1 LFDVAK
7 NSSHM
12 NLFLLIAAAYLLG
25 SIPTAVW
32 VSKTFFG
39 IDIREHGSKNMGA
52 SNTFRVL
59 GTGWGIFVLLIDMG
73 KAVAAVQL
81 ANYVN
86 EHDWLGTEKIF
97 WQLIL
102 GLIAVAGH
110 IFPVFA
116 GFRGGK
122 GVACLFGVVLAIQPW
137 TALLCVGVFLIVV
150 VITKYISLGS
160 LTAVV
165 VFAVSVLFA
174 VKEQNLYFKWFAI
187 LSALLIF
194 GLHATN
200 IRRLLKGTENKLNF
214 KKRKKQD

>member
-1 LFDVAK
+1 
-7 NSSHM
+7 M
-12 NLFLLIAAAYLLG
+12 NLLLLISTAYLLG

-59 GTGWGIFVLLIDMG
+59 GTGWGIFVLLVDMG
-73 KAVAAVQL
+73 KAVVAVQL
-81 ANYVN
+81 ATYVN
-86 EHDWLGTEKIF
+86 ESDWLGTEKIF
-97 WQLIL
+97 WQLIF
-102 GLIAVAGH
+102 GLIAVLGH

-137 TALLCVGVFLIVV
+137 TALICVGVFLTVV
-150 VITKYISLGS
+150 FLTRYISLGS

-165 VFAVSVLFA
+165 VFAASVLFA
-174 VKEQNLYFKWFAI
+174 VKEQNIYFKWFAI

-200 IRRLLKGTENKLNF
+200 IKRLLKGTESKLNF
-214 KKRKKQD
+214 KKRKKQN

>member
-1 LFDVAK
+1 
-7 NSSHM
+7 M

-86 EHDWLGTEKIF
+86 EYDWLGTEKIF

-174 VKEQNLYFKWFAI
+174 VKEHNLYFKWFAI

>member
-1 LFDVAK
+1 
-7 NSSHM
+7 M

-86 EHDWLGTEKIF
+86 EYDWLGTEKIF

>member
-1 LFDVAK
+1 L
-7 NSSHM
+7 
-12 NLFLLIAAAYLLG
+12 
-25 SIPTAVW
+25 
-32 VSKTFFG
+32 
-39 IDIREHGSKNMGA
+39 
-52 SNTFRVL
+52 
-59 GTGWGIFVLLIDMG
+59 
-73 KAVAAVQL
+73 QL

>member
-1 LFDVAK
+1 
-7 NSSHM
+7 M

-59 GTGWGIFVLLIDMG
+59 GTGWGIFVLLVDMG

-86 EHDWLGTEKIF
+86 ESDWLGTEKIF

-165 VFAVSVLFA
+165 VFAASVLFA

-194 GLHATN
+194 VLHATN

-214 KKRKKQD
+214 KKRKKQN

>member
-1 LFDVAK
+1 
-7 NSSHM
+7 M

-174 VKEQNLYFKWFAI
+174 VKEHNLYFKWFAI

>member
-1 LFDVAK
+1 
-7 NSSHM
+7 M
-12 NLFLLIAAAYLLG
+12 NLFLLISAAYLLG

-39 IDIREHGSKNMGA
+39 FDIREHGSKNMGA

-59 GTGWGIFVLLIDMG
+59 GTGWGIFVLLVDMG

-81 ANYVN
+81 ASYVN
-86 EHDWLGTEKIF
+86 ESDWLGSEKIF

-102 GLIAVAGH
+102 GLVAVAGH

-137 TALLCVGVFLIVV
+137 TALLCVGVFLVVV
-150 VITKYISLGS
+150 VITKFISLGS

-165 VFAVSVLFA
+165 VFAASVLFA
-174 VKEQNLYFKWFAI
+174 VKEQNIYFKWFAI

-200 IRRLLKGTENKLNF
+200 IKRLLKGTENKLNF
-214 KKRKKQD
+214 KKRKKQN

>member
-1 LFDVAK
+1 
-7 NSSHM
+7 M
-12 NLFLLIAAAYLLG
+12 NLFLLVSAAYLLG

-59 GTGWGIFVLLIDMG
+59 GTGWGIFVLLVDMG

-86 EHDWLGTEKIF
+86 ESDWLGSEKIF

-102 GLIAVAGH
+102 GLVAVTGH

-137 TALLCVGVFLIVV
+137 TALICVGVFLIVV

-165 VFAVSVLFA
+165 VFVASVLFA
-174 VKEQNLYFKWFAI
+174 VKEQIIYFKWFAI

-214 KKRKKQD
+214 KKRKKQN

>member
-1 LFDVAK
+1 
-7 NSSHM
+7 M

-59 GTGWGIFVLLIDMG
+59 GTGWGIFVLLVDMG

-81 ANYVN
+81 ANYVS

-137 TALLCVGVFLIVV
+137 TALLCVGVFLTVV

-165 VFAVSVLFA
+165 VFAASVLFA

-194 GLHATN
+194 VLHATN

-214 KKRKKQD
+214 KKRKKGN